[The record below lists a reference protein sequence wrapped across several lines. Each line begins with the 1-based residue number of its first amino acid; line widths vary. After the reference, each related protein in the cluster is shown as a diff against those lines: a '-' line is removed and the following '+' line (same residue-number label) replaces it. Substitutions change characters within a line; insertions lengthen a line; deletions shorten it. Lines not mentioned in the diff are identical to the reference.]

1 VREPVTE
8 YEILLLLDP
17 ELSDEGQ
24 TDVVNRV
31 RGLVE
36 KGGGTWVHYEPWGR
50 RKLAYEID
58 HKGEGHY
65 HLLHVDCAPE
75 TLDEVARVLKIDD
88 GVMRN
93 LSTRRLQTAPEV
105 TVAVASP
112 VSDDVVAEP
121 ASASEEE

>member
-1 VREPVTE
+1 MTE

-24 TDVVNRV
+24 ADVVGRV

-36 KGGGTWVHYEPWGR
+36 KSGGTWVQHEPWGR

-65 HLLHVDCAPE
+65 HLLHVDCTAE
-75 TLDEVARVLKIDD
+75 TLDEVTRVLKIDD

-93 LSTRRLQTAPEV
+93 LSTRRLQTGPEV

-112 VSDDVVAEP
+112 VSDDVVAQP

>member
-1 VREPVTE
+1 MTE

-24 TDVVNRV
+24 ADVVARV

-36 KGGGTWVHYEPWGR
+36 KGGGTWVHHEPWGR

-58 HKGEGHY
+58 HKGEGNY
-65 HLLHVDCAPE
+65 HLLHVDCPSD
-75 TLDEVARVLKIDD
+75 TLEEVARVLKIDD
-88 GVMRN
+88 GVMRQ
-93 LSTRRLQTAPEV
+93 LSTRRIQTGPQL
-105 TVAVASP
+105 TVAVGGPASN
-112 VSDDVVAEP
+112 DVVAEP